1 MKGKQ
6 RSWKEYTYITLKS
19 SFDNDARATRA
30 GRQEVRPPPPPLPLI
45 NTDFVILYNKEVNE
59 NKKLNKEASDTYP
72 TPVLAQIPSCYSK
85 NMD

>member
-30 GRQEVRPPPPPLPLI
+30 GPQEVSPPPLPLI
-45 NTDFVILYNKEVNE
+45 NTDFVNLYNKYVNE
-59 NKKLNKEASDTYP
+59 NKKLNKEASETYH
-72 TPVLAQIPSCYSK
+72 TAVLVQIPSCYRK

>member
-1 MKGKQ
+1 MHALQGRGVR
-6 RSWKEYTYITLKS
+6 RS
-19 SFDNDARATRA
+19 D
-30 GRQEVRPPPPPLPLI
+30 PPPPLPLI